1 MLLSSQLFS
10 YFGRVEHCIQ
20 FKIFIFEVKPLHSH
34 IIIGDKRDKV
44 NNRDK
49 STLEI
54 VHSVHNIKQ
63 QISQQL

>member
-34 IIIGDKRDKV
+34 IIIGDKRDTV
-44 NNRDK
+44 NRDK
-49 STLEI
+49 STLDI
-54 VHSVHNIKQ
+54 VHSVRNIKKHT
-63 QISQQL
+63 SQQL